1 MKRNN
6 LRTGVVC
13 LKDGGYDMK
22 QKMKKEKKLMSF
34 LLAGAM
40 ILSTLSGVMPGATMR
55 VQAEDLREKWGA
67 DQVFDETAE
76 FENGILLDQ
85 DVTVTLE
92 DGVALTVEGGIITN
106 GHTLTVK
113 GDGSLEVKGIDGD
126 DAEEGGENGSAGTAG
141 ITGDIIVDGPAVTVT
156 GGDGGYG
163 SDGSDGDDGDWG
175 GGNGSPGKE
184 GGDGGRGGNGVTGNI
199 TVLSGSIEVRG
210 GNGGLGGDGGTGGM
224 GGEADPESTD
234 KGGDGGDGGNG
245 GNGGDGGIGVTG
257 NVTVTGGSAYI
268 CGGEGDDGGEGGFE
282 GDGGTGGSGGDDGE
296 DEPDGEPGSGGIN
309 GDEGECGKAV
319 FGTITGTE
327 AEESEDE
334 VDWSEITDSGSN
346 MRYVK
351 VYSPVTYPIWVGG
364 VQVTEDN
371 SDNVLEGDELNN
383 DAVYFIPADD
393 EDPAMLTLS
402 GAAISAGYDV
412 SSDGNTAGIYYAGTD
427 DLVIVL
433 DTDTENTIE
442 DVTWGIYS
450 TADGAAVTFSD
461 TGKLTVSGAFGGV
474 ISGKIKVEDGDVT
487 VSATTEKNSAVETAN
502 LEIAGG
508 QLTAHAVGAPA
519 VSADSVTIRED
530 IGVRAGDD
538 ESTALD
544 VTDSFA
550 ASHDQ
555 KWVRAAVIEKYP
567 LWVGGKRVTSLNRDD
582 VFGDGKV
589 SYTPTLSTLKLK
601 GFTYNGPGYKDSA
614 IYAEE
619 DLTIDLTGENTVTH
633 VPGTSS
639 SSYGIYVNEHDLT
652 INGTGTLSSNG
663 GSIPNSGTTSAGVR
677 SRHFTLFDRATVKA
691 NGGLV
696 SSKNGGAVSAG
707 VYSSGILIIYGTL
720 EATGSGGDV
729 SYGVWGEGEV
739 KIKQGGSVTATADV
753 GGDSFGLRYKFL
765 LTIDGTLTA
774 KGYKG
779 ALYSQYTVQAGQT
792 VTESEKY
799 DGTDAGYVAV
809 GSQTAGSSKYV
820 KIEPHIHAFAY
831 SGTGA
836 TITAVCNGSGVCPL
850 PVVGGKHVGTLT
862 LGKPT
867 LTTYGQTGDGIS
879 KEAVVTDE
887 NGIRDGELVYYYK
900 ATKSGGAYTKTGTVL
915 DDAPTAAGDYVAE
928 ITLGTEEDNKA
939 TASVGYTIAK
949 ADPVANAPTGVTATY
964 GQTLADVRLS
974 NPSGN
979 TPGTWVWDADTAT
992 KVGNAGSNMFAA
1004 DFTPADSDNYN
1015 AVAGVEVTITV
1026 GKAENPATVEG
1037 TAVVPKGGHTVD
1049 LKDNVKLNGAAGD
1062 VTYAIS
1068 GEAKG
1073 CALKGSVLTSG
1084 AEEGTVSVNVMVAA
1098 DDNYKALAAKII
1110 NVTVVGKAVPTI
1122 SANDLTVT
1130 YGDKGKSV
1138 KATTSGDGAISYAVE
1153 PGSGDYIEVNAST
1166 GVLTVRKVPEDG
1178 KAYVIAAAAET
1189 DDYASVA
1196 TKVRVYI
1203 MKAASVPAAVTAN
1216 DMVFDG
1222 TERDLVTVTGE
1233 AKGGEMQYALGRDG
1247 ALAPTTGWSA
1257 SVPKGTESGT
1267 YYVWYR
1273 VLGDADHNDFGPQC
1287 VTVTISEKKE
1297 EPEEANDWN
1306 LYEDGSEHEF
1316 HIQGISATGTKWNS
1330 NAKSKQYYE
1339 AKLEGSTITVKVT
1352 GDRKKAAKA
1361 ANTLLEFDLGADGAV
1376 AYKLPVSYVKPVF
1389 KLTSKA
1395 GTIKA
1400 GVETELKTGVLVKD
1414 DKAYEPYDLA
1424 DAVVTGEGPGTVSG
1438 GDDGFIVIKT
1448 QAAGKVK
1455 IRLTKEG
1462 WNDADPVELSYT
1474 VKASKKDLLTIGP
1487 EGLKE
1492 IVLNTNAKEQSF
1504 VFDVTFN
1511 GQKPEEGAVTLED
1524 KDDTGLV
1531 SYSDGQLTI
1540 AGKDGMKKGT
1550 HKITLKAGTAAA
1562 KLKVRV
1568 SDKPLDMALKLKVLS
1583 KYDVTTKSAMVVE
1596 PQFRDVSG
1604 SIEDVSVE
1612 EKDYEVEVSD
1622 GGNIMI
1628 SYTGDSYSE
1637 KNLNMGTV
1645 TLKLKLTDVDGEIRI
1660 PMNKVKAKK
1669 SKIKVQAP
1677 AVNIKAG
1684 YESGED
1690 KVIGSAY
1697 IVASVVLSNGRL
1709 MILEPESAKI
1719 ESTKNVTAEFN
1730 EDDPNKLDIRSITG
1744 SSGTVKVKLTY
1755 AGGAEKTVT
1764 VKVKVK
1770 K

>member
-1 MKRNN
+1 MKDR
-6 LRTGVVC
+6 
-13 LKDGGYDMK
+13 GYDMK

-34 LLAGAM
+34 LLTTAM
-40 ILSTLSGVMPGATMR
+40 VFSTLSGAVPGVSMR
-55 VQAEDLREKWGA
+55 VQAEDLRENWSA

-141 ITGDIIVDGPAVTVT
+141 ITGNIVVDGPAVTVT
-156 GGDGGYG
+156 GGDGGC
-163 SDGSDGDDGDWG
+163 GSDGDDGYEGIDG
-175 GGNGSPGKE
+175 GSGDPGGNGGE
-184 GGDGGRGGNGVTGNI
+184 GGSGGSGVAGNV
-199 TVLSGSIEVRG
+199 TVLSGSIEVHG
-210 GNGGLGGDGGTGGM
+210 GKGGEGGSGGYGGM
-224 GGEADPESTD
+224 GGEADQESSD
-234 KGGDGGDGGNG
+234 NG
-245 GNGGDGGIGVTG
+245 GNGGDGGNGGKGGDGGTGVTG
-257 NVTVTGGSAYI
+257 NVTVNVGSAYI
-268 CGGEGDDGGEGGFE
+268 EGGEYGYGGMGGDGGFGGSSGGEGGSDGYE
-282 GDGGTGGSGGDDGE
+282 GSPGDDG
-296 DEPDGEPGSGGIN
+296 DDGDNGI
-309 GDEGECGKAV
+309 AV

-334 VDWSEITDSGSN
+334 SDWSEITDSGSN
-346 MRYVK
+346 MRYIK
-351 VYSPVTYPIWVGG
+351 VSSPVTYPIWVGG

-371 SDNVLEGDELNN
+371 KDNVLAGDEDND
-383 DAVYFIPADD
+383 DAVYFAPADD

-412 SSDGNTAGIYYAGTD
+412 SSDGKTAGIYYAGTD

-450 TADGAAVTFSD
+450 TDDDAAVTFSD
-461 TGKLTVSGAFGGV
+461 TGKLTVSGALRGV
-474 ISGKIKVEDGDVT
+474 ISGKIKIEDGDIT
-487 VSATTEKNSAVETAN
+487 VSATTEGYHAVETAD

-519 VSADSVTIRED
+519 VSAHSVTIGED
-530 IGVRAGDD
+530 IWVKAGDD
-538 ESTALD
+538 ESTAVE
-544 VTDSFA
+544 VTASFA
-550 ASHDQ
+550 QSHGQ
-555 KWVRAAVIEKYP
+555 KWVRAAVMEYYP
-567 LWVGGKRVTSLNRDD
+567 VWVGGKQVTNLNRDD
-582 VFGDGKV
+582 VFGNGKV
-589 SYTPTLSTLKLK
+589 SYTPSTLKLK

-639 SSYGIYVNEHDLT
+639 SSYGINVNEHDLT
-652 INGTGTLSSNG
+652 IKGSGTLSSNG
-663 GSIPNSGTTSAGVR
+663 GSIPKSGTTSAGVR
-677 SRHFTLFDRATVKA
+677 SRHFTLDDHATVKA
-691 NGGLV
+691 NGGPV
-696 SSKNGGAVSAG
+696 INDNRGAVSAG
-707 VYSSGILIIYGTL
+707 VYSSDTLTVRGTL
-720 EATGSGGDV
+720 EATGSEGYE

-792 VTESEKY
+792 VTESDDY

-809 GSQTAGSSKYV
+809 GSQTAGSSRYV

-836 TITAVCNGSGVCPL
+836 TITVVCNGSGVCPL

-867 LTTYGQTGDGIS
+867 LTTYGQTGEGIS

-900 ATKSGGAYTKTGTVL
+900 ATKIGGAYTKTGTVL

-979 TPGTWVWDADTAT
+979 TPGTWIWDADTAT

-1004 DFTPADSDNYN
+1004 DFTPADSDNYKSVN
-1015 AVAGVEVTITV
+1015 GVEVTITV
-1026 GKAENPATVEG
+1026 GKAENPATVES

-1084 AEEGTVSVNVMVAA
+1084 ADEGIVRVNVAVAA
-1098 DDNYKALAAKII
+1098 DDNYNALAAKTI

-1178 KAYVIAAAAET
+1178 KAYIIATAAET

-1196 TKVRVYI
+1196 TKVTVYI
-1203 MKAASVPAAVTAN
+1203 MKAASVSAAVTAN

-1233 AKGGEMQYALGRDG
+1233 ARGGEMQYALGRDG
-1247 ALAPTTGWSA
+1247 ASAPTTGWGA
-1257 SVPKGTESGT
+1257 SVPKGTETGT

-1273 VLGDADHNDFGPQC
+1273 VLGDADHNDSGPQC

-1316 HIQGISATGTKWNS
+1316 HVQGISATGTKWNS

-1376 AYKLPVSYVKPVF
+1376 AYTLPVSYVKPVF

-1474 VKASKKDLLTIGP
+1474 VKASKKDLLTVGP

-1492 IVLNTNAKEQSF
+1492 VVLNTNAKEQSF

-1524 KDDTGLV
+1524 KDNTGLV

-1540 AGKDGMKKGT
+1540 AGKDGMTKGT

-1583 KYDVTTKSAMVVE
+1583 KYDVTTNSPMVVE

-1604 SIEDVSVE
+1604 SIEDVFVE
-1612 EKDYEVEVSD
+1612 EKDYEAEVSD

-1645 TLKLKLTDVDGEIRI
+1645 TLKLKLADVDGEIRI

-1677 AVNIKAG
+1677 AVNIPKG
-1684 YESGED
+1684 CVSGED